1 MNILELPD
9 CVLEII
15 FGYLSYDDIAK
26 YRIVSFVVEKCLRK
40 NINKEENFKFIF
52 F

>member
-26 YRIVSFVVEKCLRK
+26 YRIVSFVFEKKHKQRRK
-40 NINKEENFKFIF
+40 F
-52 F
+52 